1 VLLPEGTGKIL
12 YIWSEVVAAETRSEE
27 IMTAR
32 FAGHEL
38 VPINASQLRIWLIFC
53 LGGQA

>member
-1 VLLPEGTGKIL
+1 MLLPEGTGKIL
-12 YIWSEVVAAETRSEE
+12 YVWSEVVAAETRSEE